1 MEEMPMAFSIQL
13 RRDTSA
19 NWGLANP
26 VLLNG
31 EPGFETD
38 TNKLKIGDGTSAW
51 NALPYIVPTA
61 APVASIPAGSITAFG
76 GSAAP
81 SGWLMCNG
89 SAVSRTT
96 YADLFSAIGT
106 TYGVGNGSTTF
117 NLPNL
122 NGRVPVGFDVT
133 QSEFDFL
140 GKTGGAKTHTLTV
153 NEMPSHTHT
162 QNSHSHTGS
171 TSEAGSHNHT
181 ATATN
186 SGDHVHTAD
195 VGTVA
200 NHTHTIDSG
209 GSHAHSYSVGTTAA
223 TVASVSGTGI
233 TQTTGQRQTSA
244 LTRSETTGSAGAHT
258 HGGTNAAG
266 GHDHTITL
274 GTAGSH
280 THSISVDSDG
290 LHSHTITIGSQIA
303 VNQNTGGGLP
313 HSIMQPYI
321 VLNYMIKT

>member
-1 MEEMPMAFSIQL
+1 MAFSIQL

-19 NWGLANP
+19 NWGTANP
-26 VLLNG
+26 VLLRG
-31 EPGFETD
+31 EPGFESD
-38 TNKLKIGDGTSAW
+38 TNKLKVGDGSTAW

-61 APVASIPAGSITAFG
+61 APVASVPSGSVTAFAG
-76 GSAAP
+76 AAAP

-96 YADLFSAIGT
+96 FADLFAVIGT
-106 TYGVGNGSTTF
+106 TYGVGDSSTTF

-122 NGRVPVGFDVT
+122 NGRVPAGFDVT

-171 TSEAGSHNHT
+171 TNDAGFHNHT
-181 ATATN
+181 ATATDGG
-186 SGDHVHTAD
+186 SHTHTAD
-195 VGTVA
+195 IGTVG
-200 NHTHTIDSG
+200 NHSHTIDSG
-209 GSHAHSYSVGTTAA
+209 GSHAHSYSVGTTAS
-223 TVASVSGTGI
+223 TVASVSGTGVSS
-233 TQTTGQRQTSA
+233 TLGQRQTSA

-258 HGGTNAAG
+258 HGGTNNGG
-266 GHDHTITL
+266 GHGHTITIDS
-274 GTAGSH
+274 GGSH
-280 THSISVDSDG
+280 SHSISVDSNG
-290 LHSHTITIGSQIA
+290 THSHTVTVNSQIA
-303 VNQNTGGGLP
+303 VNQNTGGGLA